1 MRAYQAPLR
10 DFQFLIHE
18 LVDFESITKLPG
30 YEEAAD
36 FADAVLEEAGNFAST
51 ALDPLNVVG
60 DREGCKF
67 EDGEVTTPKG
77 FKDAYHLFSEAG
89 WFGLAVEPEFGG
101 QGLPQL
107 LATATLEMWNA
118 SNMGFALGPLLNQ
131 GAIEAILLCGTEEQK
146 KLYVPNLV
154 SGKWAGTMDLTEPQ
168 AGSDL
173 AAVSTKAVPNGDHF
187 LISGQKIFIT
197 YGEHDYTENIIHLTL
212 GRTPNAPEGI
222 KGISLFITPK
232 FLVNADGS
240 LGARN
245 DIWCSGIEHKLGI
258 HASPTCSLNYGETSG
273 GAVGYLVGEENEGL
287 KYMFIMMNMSR
298 FSMGVQA
305 YAAADRAFQAALE
318 YAKERVQ
325 SREVGS
331 KDPAPVAILAHPD
344 VRRLL
349 MNVKS
354 QVEAMRALAFYT
366 AEAMDH
372 HADPDPVK
380 QEEAAAIVEFFTP
393 IVKGWST
400 EVAPSLC
407 SDALQVFG
415 GSGYIEETGVAQY
428 YRDVRIAS
436 IYEGT
441 TAIQANDLMGRKF
454 LRDSGKVAM
463 QVIGLIQ
470 ATAREL
476 EGSSN
481 ADSKAIGVEL
491 GKGVAALTTAATW
504 LNTNAKKD
512 VRHTFAAAVPYLMLW
527 GYVAGAW
534 QLGRSALIAEK
545 KLDDPFYA
553 AKLVTARYYADHV
566 LPKATGY
573 AHEVTSGGSTTMGL
587 KNEQFELDRK
597 AMALV

>member
-10 DFQFLIHE
+10 DYQFLINE

-51 ALDPLNVVG
+51 ALDPLNVIG

-67 EDGEVTTPKG
+67 KDGEVTTPKG
-77 FKDAYHLFSEAG
+77 FKDAYRLFSEAG

-107 LATATLEMWNA
+107 LSTATLEMWNA

-146 KLYVPNLV
+146 KRYVPNLV

-173 AAVSTKAVPNGDHF
+173 AAVSTKAVPNGDHY
-187 LISGQKIFIT
+187 LITGQKIFIT

-212 GRTPNAPEGI
+212 GRTANAPAGI

-325 SREVGS
+325 SRDVGS
-331 KDPAPVAILAHPD
+331 KDPVPVAILAHPD

-349 MNVKS
+349 MNVKC

-372 HADPDPVK
+372 HADPDPAK
-380 QEEAAAIVEFFTP
+380 REEAAAIVEFFTP

-407 SDALQVFG
+407 SEALQVFG
-415 GSGYIEETGVAQY
+415 GSGYVEETGVAQY

-441 TAIQANDLMGRKF
+441 TAIQANDLLGRKF

-463 QVIGLIQ
+463 QVIALIE
-470 ATAREL
+470 ATAKDL
-476 EGSSN
+476 EASSN
-481 ADSKAIGVEL
+481 ADSRAIGFEL
-491 GKGVAALTTAATW
+491 GKGAAALITAATW
-504 LNTNAKKD
+504 LSANAKKD
-512 VRHTFAAAVPYLMLW
+512 VRQTFAAAVPYLMLW

-566 LPKATGY
+566 LPKAIGY
-573 AHEVTSGGSTTMGL
+573 AHEVTTGGSTTMGL
-587 KNEQFELDRK
+587 KDEQFDVDRK
-597 AMALV
+597 ALALV